1 MIHDMEDM
9 LSFEIKKEIADRY
22 FGFRKMIEDDSVQYN
37 QHIQH
42 AYRQLENEVGFDL
55 IRLYILLGRE
65 SLIHDFFRLTGLRD
79 QVFLDP
85 YLLRSPTI
93 RQRLFKGLPV
103 HGFTRRSRFHH
114 LFLDIYDRLNA
125 GVAAYN
131 VTLKRLIEEGKA
143 IGEEIDEFH
152 RKNDLGTMM
161 GFLRRLDSGTQHD
174 EGSIAGGLS
183 PMRDQH
189 FEEKMRINAPV
200 AAENLLPA
208 IPALPTTKSFH
219 SSLRELIDKA
229 YEAQG
234 EPEAREYTL

>member
-9 LSFEIKKEIADRY
+9 LSFEVKKEIADRY
-22 FGFRKMIEDDSVQYN
+22 FGFRKMIEDDSVHYN

-103 HGFTRRSRFHH
+103 HGFTRRSRFHN

-143 IGEEIDEFH
+143 IGEEIEQFH

-161 GFLRRLDSGTQHD
+161 GFLRRLDGGTLQD
-174 EGSIAGGLS
+174 EGIIAGGLS
-183 PMRDQH
+183 PLRDQH
-189 FEEKMRINAPV
+189 FEEKMRISAPV

-208 IPALPTTKSFH
+208 FPALPTARSCQ
-219 SSLRELIDKA
+219 SGLRELLDKA

-234 EPEAREYTL
+234 EPEVRNYAI